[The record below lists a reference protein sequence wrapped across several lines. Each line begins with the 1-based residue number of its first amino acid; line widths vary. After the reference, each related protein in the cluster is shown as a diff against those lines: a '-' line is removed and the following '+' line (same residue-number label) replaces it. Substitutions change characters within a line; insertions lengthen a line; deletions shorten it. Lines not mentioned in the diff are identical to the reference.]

1 MLPIKDD
8 VPSRTFP
15 AVTVLL
21 IVVNVIVFIWEISRG
36 RVGLTQ
42 VAQDYGFVPG
52 YLTAHASGVEVP
64 TGRVFFPLFSSIF
77 LHGGWLHLI
86 GNMWYLWIFGDNVED
101 RMGHFRYL
109 VFYLVCGLASGLV
122 QLFIYPS
129 SPLTIVGASGAIA
142 GVMGGYLLLYPF
154 ARVVTLFFFFF
165 FVQIIEIPALFF
177 LGFWFVFQ
185 FLSGSLSLAGEGGG
199 VAWWAH
205 IGGFVCGALLVFP
218 LLKKQKRGTRY
229 H

>member
-1 MLPIKDD
+1 MIPLRDTI
-8 VPSRTFP
+8 PSRSVP
-15 AVTVLL
+15 IVNYLL
-21 IVVNVIVFIWEISRG
+21 IVVNA
-36 RVGLTQ
+36 L
-42 VAQDYGFVPG
+42 
-52 YLTAHASGVEVP
+52 
-64 TGRVFFPLFSSIF
+64 VFFYELTLGADLPYFITRYGIVPARFFNPQLFGADLFGAAVLPLITFMF
-77 LHGGWLHLI
+77 LHGGWFHFI
-86 GNMWYLWIFGDNVED
+86 GNMLYLWIFGDNVED
-101 RMGHFRYL
+101 RVGHFRYL
-109 VFYLVCGLASGLV
+109 MFYVICGLASGLA

-129 SPLTIVGASGAIA
+129 SPLPIVGASGAIA

-165 FVQIIEIPALFF
+165 FVQIVEVPALFF

-185 FLSGSLSLAGEGGG
+185 FLSGSFSLAGEGGG

-218 LLKKQKRGTRY
+218 LLKKRKQVSRY

>member
-1 MLPIKDD
+1 MIPLRDT
-8 VPSRTFP
+8 VPSRNVPIVNYT
-15 AVTVLL
+15 L
-21 IVVNVIVFIWEISRG
+21 IVVN
-36 RVGLTQ
+36 GL
-42 VAQDYGFVPG
+42 
-52 YLTAHASGVEVP
+52 
-64 TGRVFFPLFSSIF
+64 VFFYELTLGADLPYFIARYGIVPIRFFNPQLFGEDSLGAVVLPLITFMF
-77 LHGGWLHLI
+77 LHGGWFHFI
-86 GNMWYLWIFGDNVED
+86 GNMLYLWIFGDNVED
-101 RMGHFRYL
+101 RVGHFRYL
-109 VFYLVCGLASGLV
+109 IFYLTCGLASGLA

-129 SPLTIVGASGAIA
+129 SQLPIVGASGAIA

-165 FVQIIEIPALFF
+165 FVQIVEIPALFF

-205 IGGFVCGALLVFP
+205 IGGFVCGALLVYP
-218 LLKKQKRGTRY
+218 LLKKRKQGRRY